1 MGRDAIS
8 RTEHDGVTGHELACR
23 DAHLDPVADGMPD
36 RRCHFAQGLERALG
50 AELLDD
56 AEKDRDQDDH
66 GDHHGLERVPEQ
78 PRNEGC
84 DDQDEHQDVLELGRE
99 GAPRGAL
106 RERLQLVR
114 PMDGQPAAR
123 LLGTQAI
130 VLCRALVRRPAWLSR
145 YSNRSPCATCGP
157 GRPGACQSRSAWSVA
172 GVVRSKSLNLSA
184 QGNVGFTAGGP
195 HPVGHEQV
203 FMTVRVRRSPV
214 RVVIHDQWWCGLRA
228 TACPVCMPICLL
240 ASRSNQ

>member
-36 RRCHFAQGLERALG
+36 RRCHFAQGLERAFG
-50 AELLDD
+50 AELLDE
-56 AEKDRDQDDH
+56 AEKDREQDDH

-84 DDQDEHQDVLELGRE
+84 DEQDDHQDVLELGRE

-130 VLCRALVRRPAWLSR
+130 VLCRQPSQDIGNVQAVPAHGSLGHS
-145 YSNRSPCATCGP
+145 Y
-157 GRPGACQSRSAWSVA
+157 
-172 GVVRSKSLNLSA
+172 VVRHGCL
-184 QGNVGFTAGGP
+184 GT
-195 HPVGHEQV
+195 
-203 FMTVRVRRSPV
+203 R
-214 RVVIHDQWWCGLRA
+214 IGLRA
-228 TACPVCMPICLL
+228 PPAVRAGRAPANADRPGLSLVWC
-240 ASRSNQ
+240 ARSH